1 LGEATQGRDL
11 ASLAGH
17 YNHQHQHSNNRR
29 RRRALSYI
37 TGLRTKEQSLDWT
50 TMVKGVW
57 RALAMALV
65 LVALYGLASTHG
77 LDVAKSQQG
86 WRPAG
91 EGSTGQLLL
100 EDSLEA
106 LVVRDGAVTAS
117 FSVESSL
124 LQAMTFE
131 LPSMFNA
138 PFLSLFPRLYVEL
151 AQQSHFLVR
160 HDSPVEVVNFG
171 VVDGVGQ
178 SSRSGTSS
186 SSSERTAFAFTSS
199 HALARA

>member
-29 RRRALSYI
+29 RRRRALSYI
-37 TGLRTKEQSLDWT
+37 TGLRTNEQSLDWT

-57 RALAMALV
+57 RALAMVVV
-65 LVALYGLASTHG
+65 LVALYGLTSTHG

-86 WRPAG
+86 WSPAG
-91 EGSTGQLLL
+91 QLL

-106 LVVRDGAVTAS
+106 FVVRDGAVTTS

-131 LPSMFNA
+131 LPSMLYA
-138 PFLSLFPRLYVEL
+138 PFLSLFPRLYVEH

-178 SSRSGTSS
+178 ISRSGTSS